1 MALII
6 PDLTTN
12 TARTTDTLDDASITH
27 HPPDTEAN

>member
-12 TARTTDTLDDASITH
+12 TARTTDTLDASITH